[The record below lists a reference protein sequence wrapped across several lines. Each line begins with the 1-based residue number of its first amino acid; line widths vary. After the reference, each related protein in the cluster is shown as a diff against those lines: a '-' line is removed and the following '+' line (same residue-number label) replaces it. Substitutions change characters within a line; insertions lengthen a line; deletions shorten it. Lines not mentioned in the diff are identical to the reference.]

1 MPSQRVRKT
10 YTPREMKLALDVLQ
24 EVLPDGDAAGLVK
37 RLYDRGFRVV
47 YAGKLQY
54 MPPVDTTA

>member
-1 MPSQRVRKT
+1 MKQHIRKT

-24 EVLPDGDAAGLVK
+24 ELDIDGPDLIK

-54 MPPVDTTA
+54 MPPVDVTE

>member
-10 YTPREMKLALDVLQ
+10 YTPREMKQALDVLQ
-24 EVLPDGDAAGLVK
+24 ELGIDGPDLIK
-37 RLYDRGFRVV
+37 QLYDRGFRVV

-54 MPPVDTTA
+54 MPPVDITE